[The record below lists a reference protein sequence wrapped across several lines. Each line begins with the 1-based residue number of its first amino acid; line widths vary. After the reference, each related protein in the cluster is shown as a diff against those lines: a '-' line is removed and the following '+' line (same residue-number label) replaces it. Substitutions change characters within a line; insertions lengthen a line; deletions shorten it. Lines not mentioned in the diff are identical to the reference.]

1 MGALQ
6 TDMLQRAQRKRRVV
20 SLQTSSGLFLGY
32 VLSHN
37 PDVLVLRTITR
48 QGLLTGVRTI
58 GLNTIS
64 QVHFDDR
71 YVRLI
76 EFKEH
81 NPEAVYGLPAAPDGL
96 ENQYLTVPVLLQRA
110 QEVRQL
116 VMLET
121 QGDNDLYG
129 YVLRLSEDEL
139 LLEVYTQYG
148 EADGHTVLNVDDI
161 RSVIWS
167 DEDTRTIELLLE
179 QRRPSE
185 GGPAGE

>member
-1 MGALQ
+1 MMGALQ
-6 TDMLQRAQRKRRVV
+6 TDMLERARRKRRVV
-20 SLQTSSGLFLGY
+20 SLQTNGGLFLGY

-37 PDVLVLRTITR
+37 PELLVLRTITR

-58 GLNTIS
+58 GMNTIS

-76 EFKEH
+76 EFKET
-81 NPEAVYGLPAAPDGL
+81 NPEAVYGLPSAPDGL
-96 ENQYLTVPVLLQRA
+96 ADRYLTVPVLLQRA

-116 VMLET
+116 IMLET

-129 YVLRLSEDEL
+129 YVLRLTEDEL

-148 EADGHTVLNVDDI
+148 EADGHTVLSVDDI

-167 DEDTRTIELLLE
+167 DEDTRTIELLLK
-179 QRRPSE
+179 QRGPNE
-185 GGPAGE
+185 GGTVG

>member
-6 TDMLQRAQRKRRVV
+6 TDMLQRAQRTRRVV
-20 SLQTSSGLFLGY
+20 SLQTSGGLFLGY
-32 VLSHN
+32 IVSHN
-37 PDVLVLRTITR
+37 PELLVLRTITR

-58 GLNTIS
+58 SISTIS

-81 NPEAVYGLPAAPDGL
+81 NPETVYSLPAAPDGL
-96 ENQYLTVPVLLQRA
+96 ENHYLTVPVLLQRA
-110 QEVRQL
+110 LEVHQL
-116 VMLET
+116 IMLET
-121 QGDNDLYG
+121 QDSNDLYG
-129 YVLRLSEDEL
+129 YVLRLTDDEL

-148 EADGHTVLNVDDI
+148 EPDGRTVLNLDDI

-179 QRRPSE
+179 QRGAGPSTT
-185 GGPAGE
+185 PGE

>member
-6 TDMLQRAQRKRRVV
+6 TDMLQRAQRNRRVV
-20 SLQTSSGLFLGY
+20 SLQTSGGLFLGY

-37 PDVLVLRTITR
+37 PELLVLRTITR

-58 GLNTIS
+58 SVNTIS

-110 QEVRQL
+110 QEVHQL

-121 QGDNDLYG
+121 PTDADLYG
-129 YVLRLSEDEL
+129 YVVRLTDDEL

-148 EADGHTVLNVDDI
+148 EPDGRTVLNLDDV

-167 DEDTRTIELLLE
+167 DEDTRTIELLLKE
-179 QRRPSE
+179 RGTTE
-185 GGPAGE
+185 GRTPGA